1 METSKENLG
10 SIEIPTDSETNTE
23 AENTETVNG
32 TQTAQP
38 EETAASAENTETEK
52 GAQTDQPEETAES
65 EEKTET
71 DQTAE
76 TEEPAEK
83 TETDQAEDT
92 EETKETETITQAPE
106 IEGNVNSLEGQE
118 KTESTV
124 KTVPSPE
131 SEKASSGNWGTVVLI
146 ILLIAA
152 IGAALAVILLRKKN
166 KSRKSPYQQSADDN
180 PTAAI
185 ERDPSPA
192 SVSCGMAQTIGK
204 RGQQQD
210 SLYCSNWKDP
220 GVLLTRGLLAAVADG
235 IGGLEDGN
243 LASMNAMQ
251 AIRAT
256 FLEGSPG
263 DPPSDRLLAC
273 AAAAQKSVVKL
284 TETSNCGST
293 LVSVLITGRTM
304 HLLSIGDSRIYL
316 YRAGALLQLNREHI
330 LRRENEE
337 KEALYGTG
345 ETLTRKRA
353 GALTSYL
360 GKSNLTQID
369 RTLQP
374 MKLLPGD
381 RIALM
386 SDGVFNVLSE
396 QEIVNHLRKDPEAAA
411 REMIQDVDLHD
422 HPSQDNAT
430 VVVIGI
436 G

>member
-1 METSKENLG
+1 METPMDVLENM
-10 SIEIPTDSETNTE
+10 EIPADSETNPETE
-23 AENTETVNG
+23 TAETVNAAK
-32 TQTAQP
+32 TVQP
-38 EETAASAENTETEK
+38 EETEESAENTET
-52 GAQTDQPEETAES
+52 DQPT
-65 EEKTET
+65 
-71 DQTAE
+71 E
-76 TEEPAEK
+76 TEEIR
-83 TETDQAEDT
+83 ETPI
-92 EETKETETITQAPE
+92 ITQAPAPATAE
-106 IEGNVNSLEGQE
+106 I
-118 KTESTV
+118 TA
-124 KTVPSPE
+124 VPVPTPE
-131 SEKASSGNWGTVVLI
+131 PKKETNGNWGTVALI
-146 ILLIAA
+146 ILLIVAA
-152 IGAALAVILLRKKN
+152 GAALAVILLRGKN
-166 KSRKSPYQQSADDN
+166 KSRKSPYQQKADYNATAPIDRETLSA
-180 PTAAI
+180 P
-185 ERDPSPA
+185 
-192 SVSCGMAQTIGK
+192 VSCGMAQTIGK

-220 GVLLTRGLLAAVADG
+220 SVLMTRGLMAAVADG

-263 DPPSDRLLAC
+263 DPPSDRLLSC
-273 AAAAQKSVVKL
+273 AAAAQKSVLKL
-284 TETSNCGST
+284 NESSSCGST

-304 HLLSIGDSRIYL
+304 YFLSIGDSRIYL

-337 KEALYGTG
+337 KNALYGTG

-369 RTLQP
+369 RSLQP

-396 QEIVNHLRKDPEAAA
+396 QEIIGHLRKNPEAAA

-430 VVVIGI
+430 AVVIGI

>member
-1 METSKENLG
+1 MDMSKENLENMEKPAG
-10 SIEIPTDSETNTE
+10 SETNSE
-23 AENTETVNG
+23 AETSETVNAEK
-32 TQTAQP
+32 TVQP
-38 EETAASAENTETEK
+38 EETGK
-52 GAQTDQPEETAES
+52 S
-65 EEKTET
+65 EGNTET
-71 DQTAE
+71 DQPVE
-76 TEEPAEK
+76 TEESKETAKITEAPEA
-83 TETDQAEDT
+83 TETAKAT
-92 EETKETETITQAPE
+92 EAPE
-106 IEGNVNSLEGQE
+106 
-118 KTESTV
+118 TTASTV
-124 KTVPSPE
+124 IPVPTPE
-131 SEKASSGNWGTVVLI
+131 PEKATNGNWGTVVLI
-146 ILLIAA
+146 ILLIVAA
-152 IGAALAVILLRKKN
+152 GAALAVILLRGKN
-166 KSRKSPYQQSADDN
+166 KSRKSPYQQSADYN
-180 PTAAI
+180 ATAAI
-185 ERDPSPA
+185 DREPPSV
-192 SVSCGMAQTIGK
+192 SISCGMAQTIGK

-220 GVLLTRGLLAAVADG
+220 SVLLTRGLLAAVADG

-273 AAAAQKSVVKL
+273 AAAAQKSVLKL
-284 TETSNCGST
+284 NETSSCGST
-293 LVSVLITGRTM
+293 LVSVLITGMTM
-304 HLLSIGDSRIYL
+304 YFLSIGDSRIYL

-337 KEALYGTG
+337 KDMLYGTG

-369 RTLQP
+369 RSLQP

-396 QEIVNHLRKDPEAAA
+396 QEIMNHLRKSPEAAA

-430 VVVIGI
+430 AVVIGI

>member
-1 METSKENLG
+1 MESKDIFENM
-10 SIEIPTDSETNTE
+10 EIPADSETNTE
-23 AENTETVNG
+23 AE
-32 TQTAQP
+32 
-38 EETAASAENTETEK
+38 
-52 GAQTDQPEETAES
+52 
-65 EEKTET
+65 
-71 DQTAE
+71 TAE
-76 TEEPAEK
+76 TENTTETVQPEENEESAENA
-83 TETDQAEDT
+83 ETDQPAET
-92 EETKETETITQAPE
+92 EESTETVQIMPVPAEETTENTAVPVPTPEPKKET
-106 IEGNVNSLEGQE
+106 N
-118 KTESTV
+118 
-124 KTVPSPE
+124 
-131 SEKASSGNWGTVVLI
+131 GNWGTVVLI
-146 ILLIAA
+146 ILLIVAA
-152 IGAALAVILLRKKN
+152 GAALAMILLRGKN
-166 KSRKSPYQQSADDN
+166 KSRKSPYRQNADNNATTPIDR
-180 PTAAI
+180 
-185 ERDPSPA
+185 ESLSDPI
-192 SVSCGMAQTIGK
+192 SCGMAQTIGK
-204 RGQQQD
+204 REQQQV

-220 GVLLTRGLLAAVADG
+220 SVLMTRGFLAAVADG

-284 TETSNCGST
+284 TETSSCGST

-304 HLLSIGDSRIYL
+304 YFLSIGDSRIYL

-337 KEALYGTG
+337 KDTLYGTG

-369 RTLQP
+369 RSLQP

-396 QEIVNHLRKDPEAAA
+396 QEIINHLRKNPEAAA

-430 VVVIGI
+430 AVVIGI

>member
-1 METSKENLG
+1 MEMSKESFGN
-10 SIEIPTDSETNTE
+10 IEIPTYSETNTE
-23 AENTETVNG
+23 TEDTETVN
-32 TQTAQP
+32 
-38 EETAASAENTETEK
+38 
-52 GAQTDQPEETAES
+52 GAQTDQPEENAKSADNTETAQPEETKES
-65 EEKTET
+65 VDNTET
-71 DQTAE
+71 DQPAE
-76 TEEPAEK
+76 TEE
-83 TETDQAEDT
+83 TQETDQSAET
-92 EETKETETITQAPE
+92 EETQETAEIMQDPETIVTAEKMSTTTAPP
-106 IEGNVNSLEGQE
+106 
-118 KTESTV
+118 KTKESTV
-124 KTVPSPE
+124 IPTPTPGPKEGPSG
-131 SEKASSGNWGTVVLI
+131 SWGTVVLI
-146 ILLIAA
+146 ILLIIAA
-152 IGAALAVILLRKKN
+152 GAALAVILLRRKN
-166 KSRKSPYQQSADDN
+166 KGMKSLYQQNAYNN
-180 PTAAI
+180 PTVAI
-185 ERDPSPA
+185 DRDLPSA

-210 SLYCSNWKDP
+210 SLYCSNWQDP

-256 FLEGSPG
+256 FLEGSSG

-284 TETSNCGST
+284 NETSSCGST
-293 LVSVLITGRTM
+293 LVSVLITGGTM
-304 HLLSIGDSRIYL
+304 YLLSIGDSRIYL

-345 ETLTRKRA
+345 EILTRKRA

-396 QEIVNHLRKDPEAAA
+396 QEIMNHLRKNPEAAA

>member
-1 METSKENLG
+1 METSKDTFENM
-10 SIEIPTDSETNTE
+10 EIPADSETNTE
-23 AENTETVNG
+23 TTETVD
-32 TQTAQP
+32 TAKTVQP
-38 EETAASAENTETEK
+38 EGTVESA
-52 GAQTDQPEETAES
+52 GD
-65 EEKTET
+65 TET
-71 DQTAE
+71 DQPGETEDKETAE
-76 TEEPAEK
+76 NAQATEDETTEAAENTHTAENKTTETVENAENEK
-83 TETDQAEDT
+83 T
-92 EETKETETITQAPE
+92 TETHET
-106 IEGNVNSLEGQE
+106 
-118 KTESTV
+118 TESTA
-124 KTVPSPE
+124 TPVPAPGPQNGT
-131 SEKASSGNWGTVVLI
+131 SGNWGTVVLI
-146 ILLIAA
+146 ILLIIAT
-152 IGAALAVILLRKKN
+152 GAALALVLLRGKN
-166 KSRKSPYQQSADDN
+166 RSRKNLYQQNADN
-180 PTAAI
+180 NATVAI
-185 ERDPSPA
+185 DRDPPSA

-220 GVLLTRGLLAAVADG
+220 SVLVTRGLLAAVADG

-273 AAAAQKSVVKL
+273 AAAAQKSVLKL
-284 TETSNCGST
+284 NETSSCGST

-304 HLLSIGDSRIYL
+304 YFLSIGDSRIYL

-337 KEALYGTG
+337 KDTLYGTG

-369 RTLQP
+369 RSLQP

-396 QEIVNHLRKDPEAAA
+396 QEIMNHLRKNPEAAA

-430 VVVIGI
+430 AVVIGI